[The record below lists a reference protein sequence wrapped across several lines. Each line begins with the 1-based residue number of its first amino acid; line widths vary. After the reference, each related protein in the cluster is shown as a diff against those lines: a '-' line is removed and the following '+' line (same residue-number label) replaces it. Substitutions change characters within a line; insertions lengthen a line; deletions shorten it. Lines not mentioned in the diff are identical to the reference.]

1 MKAGIY
7 KRRDNGKHIYVA
19 KDRSIRA
26 HQLTDC
32 HPVEAGKQKVNCSEK
47 EQIVSWD
54 DEGFGLTFVYADRV
68 ADAPNGTTD
77 HAAALTAYVERH
89 GVLRDAKTGAVL
101 GRLTAPVEMSVA
113 KHTTVGKSERLVCMP
128 PTLGM
133 PYGTTSREEA
143 ARQSVHRL
151 READAGVPP
160 HVAHKVV
167 DAYREKYP
175 HLSEFIANP
184 AVVIAGA
191 TAAGARGAKSLADA
205 DLREAELRVAA
216 AMPEGVNFIPTTGDL
231 DALPHINGQRF
242 FVVGGGAEK
251 CPPMALSHTTLL
263 TAEHDNDGKPF
274 DTDSVKQTLSTI
286 VEYEHAKKD
295 LQVMLHLEQTGVV
308 QWVGNDWE
316 IFDLT
321 AYNATLANPPKVLP
335 VLPRGYMEERA
346 AAYVRNRPF
355 VSSAKH
361 ATVRPSQLPVF
372 DGPCS
377 SAYTKNYN
385 ATQRAAVST
394 EFEQLQRQLVASAKE
409 AHELMAKAF
418 FAEALGIVELVQDE
432 VIVLDNERYESLESD
447 LLAGRYKAEW
457 SCGVMGIRDTSD
469 GTVSLVAPYKAQF
482 IAASNGV
489 RVAGTM
495 EEPVVLRTK
504 SLTVTGRPMPAA
516 AKRHGATGAVAT
528 SESEHEQLLRLANGE
543 IRLIGKQS
551 KRKHRRAGHR
561 VFWCAPLNSWAWE
574 VRS

>member
-7 KRRDNGKHIYVA
+7 KTPNDNYVYVA
-19 KDRSIRA
+19 KDRTIMAASLEPSSWVGNRVR
-26 HQLTDC
+26 TS
-32 HPVEAGKQKVNCSEK
+32 EREQKVHFFDVTAE
-47 EQIVSWD
+47 
-54 DEGFGLTFVYADRV
+54 RV
-68 ADAPNGTTD
+68 ADVPNGTTD
-77 HAAALTAYVERH
+77 HAAVLQHYVERY

-101 GRLTAPVEMSVA
+101 GRLTAPVKMSVA
-113 KHTTVGKSERLVCMP
+113 KHTTVGKSERLAGMP
-128 PTLGM
+128 PTLSM

-143 ARQSVHRL
+143 ARQSVHHL
-151 READAGVPP
+151 REIAVGVPP

-167 DAYREKYP
+167 GAYREKYP
-175 HLSEFIANP
+175 TLSEFIANP
-184 AVVIAGA
+184 AIVIAGA

-216 AMPEGVNFIPTTGDL
+216 ARPEGVNFIPATGSV

-242 FVVGGGAEK
+242 FIRGEEVDK
-251 CPPMALSHTTLL
+251 CAAPRTSFNTFLSN
-263 TAEHDNDGKPF
+263 EFDNDGKPF

-295 LQVMLHLEQTGVV
+295 LQVILHLEQTGVV

-355 VSSAKH
+355 VSTKFHGDANQS
-361 ATVRPSQLPVF
+361 V
-372 DGPCS
+372 
-377 SAYTKNYN
+377 YTKTHTENM
-385 ATQRAAVST
+385 TQRTAISI
-394 EFEQLQRQLVASAKE
+394 EFEQLQHQLVASAKE

-447 LLAGRYKAEW
+447 LGAGRYKAEW
-457 SCGVMGIRDTSD
+457 SRGVMGIRDTSD
-469 GTVSLVAPYKAQF
+469 GTVSLVAPYKAEF
-482 IAASNGV
+482 IAASSGLSV
-489 RVAGTM
+489 GGTM
-495 EEPVVLRTK
+495 EEPAVLRAK
-504 SLTVTGRPMPAA
+504 SLTVTGRPMPAT

-528 SESEHEQLLRLANGE
+528 SEYEHEQLMRLANGE

-561 VFWCAPLNSWAWE
+561 VFWCTPLNSWAWE